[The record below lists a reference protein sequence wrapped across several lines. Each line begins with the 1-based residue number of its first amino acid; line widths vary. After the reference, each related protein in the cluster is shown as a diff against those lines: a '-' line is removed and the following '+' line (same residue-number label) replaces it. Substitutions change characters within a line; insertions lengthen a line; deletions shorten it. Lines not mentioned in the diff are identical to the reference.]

1 MSFLEILGIAF
12 IVVVVVA
19 VMSLVMAYRAVTRG
33 QVINFSRVKAY
44 FDGLLADGQH
54 LDALVFS
61 TRSRGEF
68 LVFRKVLCE
77 DGELVVCLTEPI
89 NESTRNY
96 WKEIAEII
104 TQLDLLVERAPC
116 DFTGEQVDTMHVC
129 FGRDT
134 ALADKFVRN
143 VFSDVFEIREGQYLL
158 ANLQKSATL

>member
-12 IVVVVVA
+12 IAVVVVA
-19 VMSLVMAYRAVTRG
+19 VVSLGMAFRAVTRG

-61 TRSRGEF
+61 TRSRCEF
-68 LVFRKVLCE
+68 LVFRKVVCE
-77 DGELVVCLTEPI
+77 DGNLVVKLTEPI
-89 NESTRNY
+89 NDSTRNY
-96 WKEIAEII
+96 WQEVAEI
-104 TQLDLLVERAPC
+104 TKHFGLPVKRAPC
-116 DFTGEQVDTMHVC
+116 DFAGEEVDTMHVC

-134 ALADKFVRN
+134 ALADQFVRN
-143 VFSDVFEIREGQYLL
+143 VFSDVFEIREGQHFL